1 MQDYQKLYTMLFNA
15 CTDAV
20 EAMDRMDFGT
30 ARTLLVRAQQE
41 AEEWYLSAE
50 ESAGTARGAPKK

>member
-41 AEEWYLSAE
+41 AEERYLSAE